1 MNFFKAGKNVFADE
15 EFFLQAIHSGDSRAI
30 VYLQDKATGFTKSL
44 LQQKQLPQHLLGEV
58 LNEGSII
65 FIKKIRTPGFALH
78 SAKVSTYFLEI
89 IKNVV
94 SNKTRG
100 RQYAAQETL
109 ENVVE
114 LSDHSVLEYYSRKE
128 NMELVAKLLNQI
140 GLPCSNIITLKY
152 LDGYSDEEVVQ
163 GKLSP
168 YTSVESLRVK
178 RSDCMKKIKE
188 QALHWKSDQL

>member
-94 SNKTRG
+94 
-100 RQYAAQETL
+100 
-109 ENVVE
+109 E

-128 NMELVAKLLNQI
+128 NMELVAKLLSQI

-188 QALHWKSDQL
+188 QALHWKTDQL